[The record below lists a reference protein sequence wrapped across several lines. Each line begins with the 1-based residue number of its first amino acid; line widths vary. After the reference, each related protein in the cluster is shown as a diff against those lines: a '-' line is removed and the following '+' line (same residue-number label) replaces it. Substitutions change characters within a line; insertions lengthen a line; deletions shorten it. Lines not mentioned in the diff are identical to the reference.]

1 MPTKKQ
7 LRKEKANQQIDQL
20 EASLYS
26 GLLNSVVSFT
36 VDDIAEASMETV
48 HMIYYNP
55 EAVLVARA
63 DYTALSDV
71 TQHVLLCLI
80 AGENTNIISRNNGSY
95 SKNIRRYIKKVSRT
109 STVSKVFREAKGFI
123 SSLNSEQLDRIHE
136 III

>member
-80 AGENTNIISRNNGSY
+80 AGENTDIISRNNGSY